1 MFCCTCSNV
10 SCLVNTYYQYRKRQC
25 STTNEMT
32 LKIPKDW
39 STSQNPWLAKLQTH
53 EYGKTFGER
62 ATYRLW
68 KYKNCFSNNG
78 FLWLRQTLHVFVHIN
93 LNWNELHIEIRSRNN
108 QNRLLNNS
116 YDFISRYKYIPA
128 CTWFLCM
135 CLHNH
140 FHKPKVTLG
149 LIITASHCLQYRFKC
164 TMSMHFIA
172 L

>member
-1 MFCCTCSNV
+1 MRVKTLGLRSCKPMNMEKHLESVLHTGYENIKTAFQIMVSYGCVRRCT
-10 SCLVNTYYQYRKRQC
+10 
-25 STTNEMT
+25 
-32 LKIPKDW
+32 
-39 STSQNPWLAKLQTH
+39 
-53 EYGKTFGER
+53 
-62 ATYRLW
+62 
-68 KYKNCFSNNG
+68 
-78 FLWLRQTLHVFVHIN
+78 VFVHIN

-108 QNRLLNNS
+108 QNRLLYNS